1 MAATAGTS
9 VIRIPAER
17 ARPPRLRGLAAQ
29 FALIP
34 AWLVVLAVYIGT
46 MLWTVQIS
54 FTNSKLLPVNDFVG
68 LSQYE
73 RLFATTRWLVALE
86 NMAIFV
92 TLYIAGCL
100 VLGFLLAVA
109 IDQRVRGEN
118 AFRTIFLYPQ
128 AMSFIVTGLIWQ
140 WILNPRLGI
149 QSTVRGW
156 GFENFDFNWIV
167 DPDRVIF
174 VVVLAGV
181 WHTSGL
187 VMAILLAGLRGIDA
201 ELWKA
206 ARVDG
211 IPVWRT
217 YLHIIIPELKPMVVT
232 AVVLLAVTGVKVYD
246 LVVALTNGGP
256 GIASEV
262 PAKFVMDHLFNRSNI
277 GLATAASVVM
287 LVTVLIVL
295 APWLYVEHFR
305 PKRVRPPA

>member
-1 MAATAGTS
+1 MPSAAG
-9 VIRIPAER
+9 
-17 ARPPRLRGLAAQ
+17 RLSFRRTLGAQ
-29 FALIP
+29 SALLP
-34 AWLVVLAVYIGT
+34 AWIAVVVVYVGT
-46 MLWTVQIS
+46 MLWTVEIS
-54 FTNSKLLPVNDFVG
+54 FTSSKLLPVNDFVG
-68 LSQYE
+68 LDQYA
-73 RLFATTRWLVALE
+73 RLFATTRWIVALQ

-92 TLYIAGCL
+92 TLYITGCL

-140 WILNPRLGI
+140 WIMNPRLGI

-156 GFENFDFNWIV
+156 GWEDFAFDWIV
-167 DPDRVIF
+167 DTEMVIY
-174 VVVLAGV
+174 VVVIAGV

-187 VMAILLAGLRGIDA
+187 VMAILLAGLRGVDS

-206 ARVDG
+206 ARVEG
-211 IPVWRT
+211 IPVWRA
-217 YLHIIIPELKPMVVT
+217 YLHIVIPELKPMIVT

-246 LVVALTNGGP
+246 LVVALTQGGP
-256 GIASEV
+256 GIASDV

-277 GLATAASVVM
+277 GLATAASTIM

-295 APWLYVEHFR
+295 SPWLYFEHFR
-305 PKRVRPPA
+305 RIDGRRT

>member
-1 MAATAGTS
+1 MAATSGTS
-9 VIRIPAER
+9 AIHIAAER

-29 FALIP
+29 VALIP

-68 LSQYE
+68 FAQYE

-156 GFENFDFNWIV
+156 GLENFDFNWIV

-305 PKRVRPPA
+305 PKRGRAPA